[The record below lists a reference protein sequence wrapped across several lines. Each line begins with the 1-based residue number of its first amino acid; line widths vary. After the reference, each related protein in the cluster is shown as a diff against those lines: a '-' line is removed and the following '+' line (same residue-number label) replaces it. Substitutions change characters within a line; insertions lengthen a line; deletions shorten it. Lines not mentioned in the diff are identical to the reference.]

1 MSDGSRSPDAAS
13 KLDARRVAPKLRRTF
28 GADEAGR
35 GPILGPMAI
44 AVVVLDR
51 SAAISLR
58 RRGVTDSKSFGF
70 GEDARARRAELAEC
84 IRERA
89 LGHALQV
96 IDVAEI
102 DRHVYRGLLNA
113 LERKV
118 VHELLQQ
125 LGACDADRIV
135 CDGRILFSP
144 LRKVYAQLEA
154 VDNGEAAHVAVA
166 AASIVAKDARD
177 KAFAEIAKRY
187 EPEFGPVTGGGY
199 LNAATRKFLDAYA
212 KKFGGLPPEARKS
225 WGAEKIE
232 DDENLALF

>member
-1 MSDGSRSPDAAS
+1 LPFESPPPAKA
-13 KLDARRVAPKLRRTF
+13 RRTF

-44 AVVVLDR
+44 AVVALDR

-70 GEDARARRAELAEC
+70 GDDARARRAELAAR

-89 LGHALQV
+89 LAHALSI
-96 IDVAEI
+96 IDVEEI

-118 VHELLQQ
+118 VHDLLGQ
-125 LGACDADRIV
+125 LGACAADRIV

-144 LRKVYAQLEA
+144 LRKVFAQLEA
-154 VDNGEAAHVAVA
+154 VDNGEAAHVSVA

-177 KAFAEIAKRY
+177 RAFAEIAARY
-187 EPEFGPVTGGGY
+187 EPDFGPVTGGGY
-199 LNAATRKFLDAYA
+199 LNAATRRFLDAYA
-212 KKFGGLPPEARKS
+212 ARHGGLPPEARRS
-225 WGAEKIE
+225 WGAEKISD
-232 DDENLALF
+232 DDETLSLF